1 MAGGGHARRRRRRT
15 TLRIEVEYESE
26 GAARRD
32 VATTLGAGGLFIAT
46 EDPLDEGSVLM
57 TRFRLPQR
65 ETLHEIAGR
74 VVWTHRKGDQP
85 AQTSGMGIS
94 FSDPASGA
102 VLAEEIEA
110 MLVERGT
117 REPSGP

>member
-1 MAGGGHARRRRRRT
+1 MTRT
-15 TLRIEVEYESE
+15 MFRAKVHRIRVTEC
-26 GAARRD
+26 D
-32 VATTLGAGGLFIAT
+32 VAY
-46 EDPLDEGSVLM
+46 EGSLLM

-65 ETLHEIAGR
+65 ETLYEIAGR

-102 VLAEEIEA
+102 VLAEEIGA

>member
-1 MAGGGHARRRRRRT
+1 MAGDGPSHRRFRRT
-15 TLRIEVEYESE
+15 TLRIEVEYESG
-26 GAARRD
+26 GAARRE

-46 EDPLDEGSVLM
+46 ENPLDEGSVLM

-74 VVWTHRKGDQP
+74 VVWTHRKGDLP

-94 FSDPASGA
+94 FADPASAA

-110 MLVERGT
+110 MLAERGA
-117 REPSGP
+117 RELSG